1 MDKDTIRDWLGLK
14 HNVVILFTVILVLGM
29 GEELWIKFVPK
40 YLEAL
45 GASVLIIAVYGS
57 LKELLDAVYQ
67 YPGGWLADR
76 MGGRKA
82 LILFALLS
90 IFGYLVYIIAPNWHL
105 ILIGTFFVMAWS
117 SLTSPAIFAII
128 GDNLPQNRRAISFGM
143 QSILK
148 RIPIVIAPLL
158 GGWVMVKI
166 GLISG
171 VHLGLIITL
180 FLAFLSIFIVK
191 HYYTEKIKLRY
202 EKESL
207 GAIWRNI
214 SPALKKLL
222 LADCLARWAAG
233 IPKVFIILYIINTL
247 GGSEF
252 QFGQLISIRML
263 TSILVYIPIA
273 KLADRTNRKPF
284 VLLTFTFFALFPL
297 SLSVAPSLIWLF
309 PAFIIAGLQEIGEPA
324 RKAMIV
330 DLSSPTCRGR
340 AVGMYYLIRGL
351 VVFPASL
358 IGGLLWMIAPQ
369 ITFYTAFIIGLTGVI
384 IFALWG
390 PDLVPKS
397 DVV

>member
-1 MDKDTIRDWLGLK
+1 MDRDTIRDWLGLK

-29 GEELWIKFVPK
+29 GEELWIQFVPK

-45 GASVLIIAVYGS
+45 GASVLIIAIYGS

-76 MGGRKA
+76 MGRRRA

-90 IFGYLVYIIAPNWHL
+90 IFGYLIYLFTPDWHW
-105 ILIGTFFVMAWS
+105 ILIGIFFVMAWS

-158 GGWVMVKI
+158 GGWIMGRI

-171 VHLGLIITL
+171 IHLGLIVTL
-180 FLAFLSIFIVK
+180 FLAFLSIFVVK
-191 HYYTEKIKLRY
+191 HYYTEKTKLEY
-202 EKESL
+202 KKESL
-207 GAIWRNI
+207 GDIWRNM
-214 SPALKKLL
+214 SPALKRLL
-222 LADCLARWAAG
+222 LTDCLARWAAG

-252 QFGQLISIRML
+252 QFGQLISVRML
-263 TSILVYIPIA
+263 TSIIVYIPIA

-297 SLSVAPSLIWLF
+297 SLSVVPSLIWLF
-309 PAFIIAGLQEIGEPA
+309 PAFIIAGLREIGEPA

-358 IGGLLWMIAPQ
+358 IGGLLWTIEPQ
-369 ITFYTAFIIGLTGVI
+369 ITFYVAFIIGMIGVI
-384 IFALWG
+384 VFALWG

-397 DVV
+397 DVI